1 MALIKLGAGAYK
13 AGSVIQVKKAD
24 DYSTNTVISTQT
36 FTGVGNAVSITP
48 TTSSNKILIHCT
60 FNVNND
66 TAGVGGIQ
74 YAIYYKEGSGSF
86 ARVENQNTN
95 GFITYTSDS
104 ASYDHSTSGIT
115 MLHDPQTT
123 DTLEYKLYARQ
134 YASGD
139 TVNISANWGGLHLTA
154 QEIVA

>member
-1 MALIKLGAGAYK
+1 MALIKLGAKAYK

-24 DYSTNTVISTQT
+24 DYISNTNISTQT
-36 FTGVGNAVSITP
+36 FTGVGNSVSITP
-48 TTSSNKILIHCT
+48 TTSSNKILIHCSVNT
-60 FNVNND
+60 NND
-66 TAGVGGIQ
+66 TLGVGGLR

-86 ARVENQNTN
+86 ARVENQNEN

-104 ASYDHSTSGIT
+104 ASYTHSTAGIT

-139 TVNISANWGGLHLTA
+139 TVTVSANWGGLHLTA